1 MNLVNN
7 NFNAEEVNFKK
18 VLESFKYWPRIFKL
32 FWEINKGYL
41 IIIIILNMLIGMI
54 PVGNLMAT
62 QDLINKVVRG
72 KTVGITAVFL
82 SFGILLLISFLGD
95 LTMQIKSY
103 FEGLFQN
110 ILSYSINTKLMD
122 KAGNLNLADFENS
135 KIYDMLQRAQSES
148 SYRPFQIFT
157 SILAL
162 ISGIVTLFSSAAVIF
177 AWKWWAACILI
188 LIPSLSTVSL
198 LKQGQKEFLVQWK
211 RATEQ
216 RKTWYISYLLTK
228 DSPFKEVKLYNLG
241 DYLTNKYKNIF
252 KSFFSQ
258 DKQLLKRRTKLTIIF
273 DLLNQITVDSIMAL
287 IVFLTYTG
295 EILIGNLVGYMKAVS
310 LTQSTSQS
318 VLTTIFSMYQN
329 NLYIKQLF
337 EFLDVQP
344 SGMDNNNFK
353 DQEYTPLETIEE
365 IEFKDVSFK
374 YPNSNHYALKNIN
387 LKIKIGDNV
396 AIVGENGSGKTT
408 FVKLLTGLYEIHEG
422 EILINRTP
430 ITKFDSNILKSKIGV
445 VFQDFI
451 RFELPLR
458 ENIGF
463 GDLSLL
469 NQDMKLLQAAKK
481 AGIEELVKDL
491 PNGLDSQL
499 GVWFD
504 NGTQLSGGQWQKIAL
519 SRAFLRDAHVYIL
532 DEPSSALDPLSESE
546 IFKKFFKLTYKKI
559 GIFTSHRFS
568 TVKYAD
574 KIFVFDKGEIIERG
588 THEELMELNAR
599 YAKLYN
605 IQASPFNKSDIKELH
620 EKLGS

>member
-1 MNLVNN
+1 LVNN

-32 FWEINKGYL
+32 FWEINKAYL
-41 IIIIILNMLIGMI
+41 IIIIILNILSGML
-54 PVGNLMAT
+54 PVANLIAT
-62 QDLINKVVRG
+62 QDLINKVVQG
-72 KTVGITAVFL
+72 KAAGITAVFF
-82 SFGILLLISFLGD
+82 SFGLLLLISFLGD
-95 LTMQIKSY
+95 LTLQGKSY

-110 ILSYSINTKLMD
+110 LLTYSINTKIMN
-122 KAGNLNLADFENS
+122 KAGKLNLADFENS

-157 SILAL
+157 STLAL
-162 ISGIVTLFSSAAVIF
+162 ISGIVTLISSAAVIF
-177 AWKWWAACILI
+177 AWKWWIACILI
-188 LIPSLSTVSL
+188 LIPALSTVSL

-228 DSPFKEVKLYNLG
+228 DTTFKEVKLYNLG
-241 DYLTNKYKNIF
+241 EYLTNKYKKMF
-252 KSFFSQ
+252 MSFFSQ

-273 DLLNQITVDSIMAL
+273 NLLNQITVDSIIAFT
-287 IVFLTYTG
+287 VFLAYTG

-318 VLTTIFSMYQN
+318 VLNTMFNMYQN

-337 EFLDVQP
+337 EFLDIQP
-344 SGMDNNNFK
+344 SRIGNNNLK
-353 DQEYTPLETIEE
+353 NDEYAPLETVEE

-374 YPNSNHYALKNIN
+374 YPNSNRYALKNIN
-387 LKIKIGDNV
+387 LKIKAGNNV

-408 FVKLLTGLYEIHEG
+408 FVKLLTRLYEIDEG
-422 EILINRTP
+422 EILINGMS
-430 ITKFDSNILKSKIGV
+430 ITKFDTNILRSKIGV

-451 RFELPLR
+451 HFELPLR

-469 NQDMKLLQAAKK
+469 YQDMKLLQSANR
-481 AGIEELVKDL
+481 AGIEDLVKGL

-504 NGTQLSGGQWQKIAL
+504 NGTQLSGGQWQKVAL
-519 SRAFLRDAHVYIL
+519 SRAFLRNADIYIL

-546 IFKKFFKLTYKKI
+546 IFRRFFKLTHEKI

-568 TVKYAD
+568 TVKYASE
-574 KIFVFDKGEIIERG
+574 IFVFDKGEITERG

-605 IQASPFNKSDIKELH
+605 IQASPFNKNDINEINK
-620 EKLGS
+620 KLSS

>member
-1 MNLVNN
+1 MVNN

-32 FWEINKGYL
+32 FWEINKAYL
-41 IIIIILNMLIGMI
+41 IIIIILNILSGML
-54 PVGNLMAT
+54 PVANLIAT
-62 QDLINKVVRG
+62 QDLINKVVQG
-72 KTVGITAVFL
+72 KAAGITAVFF
-82 SFGILLLISFLGD
+82 SFGLLLLISFLGD
-95 LTMQIKSY
+95 LTLQGKSY

-110 ILSYSINTKLMD
+110 LLTYSINTKIMN
-122 KAGNLNLADFENS
+122 KAGKLNLADFENS

-157 SILAL
+157 STLAL
-162 ISGIVTLFSSAAVIF
+162 ISGIVTLISSAAVIF
-177 AWKWWAACILI
+177 AWKWWIACILI
-188 LIPSLSTVSL
+188 LIPALSTVSL

-228 DSPFKEVKLYNLG
+228 DTTFKEVKLYNLG
-241 DYLTNKYKNIF
+241 EYLTNKYKKMF
-252 KSFFSQ
+252 MSFFSQ

-273 DLLNQITVDSIMAL
+273 NLLNQITVDSIIAFT
-287 IVFLTYTG
+287 VFLAYTG

-318 VLTTIFSMYQN
+318 VLNTMFNMYQN

-337 EFLDVQP
+337 EFLDIQP
-344 SGMDNNNFK
+344 SRIGNNNLK
-353 DQEYTPLETIEE
+353 NDEYAPLETVEE

-374 YPNSNHYALKNIN
+374 YPNSNRYALKNIN
-387 LKIKIGDNV
+387 LKIKAGNNV

-408 FVKLLTGLYEIHEG
+408 FVKLLTRLYEIDEG
-422 EILINRTP
+422 EILINGMS
-430 ITKFDSNILKSKIGV
+430 ITKFDTNILRSKIGV

-451 RFELPLR
+451 HFELPLR

-469 NQDMKLLQAAKK
+469 YQDMKLLQSANR
-481 AGIEELVKDL
+481 AGIEDLVKGL

-504 NGTQLSGGQWQKIAL
+504 NGTQLSGGQWQKVAL
-519 SRAFLRDAHVYIL
+519 SRAFLRNADIYIL

-546 IFKKFFKLTYKKI
+546 IFRRFFKLTHEKI

-568 TVKYAD
+568 TVKYASE
-574 KIFVFDKGEIIERG
+574 IFVFDKGEITERG

-605 IQASPFNKSDIKELH
+605 IQASPFNKNDINEINK
-620 EKLGS
+620 KLSS